1 MEEDKD
7 SDDRLLEDVRSTESP
22 NPSWYDMCKEEEIEV
37 EGQKKRGA
45 DQDQDQAKKKACREK
60 RILVVGD
67 SMVKDIEKESGKF
80 VGKEVN
86 VKVVSSSGAK
96 IWHLDKHLRKFK
108 TVFGEEEIDDIV
120 IHGGTNHVERGTSRI
135 HAGIVRGAVE
145 DLLMGTAE
153 RIGMEKCALSGILPR
168 GDMLSTELM
177 AGNQRIKAINDAIAC
192 NWVVRKGG
200 GTFISNWVITFMR
213 EGTAQTSLEMG
224 YTVPKSGRMALV
236 KGIRRGIDAMLHES
250 AKSQGN

>member
-1 MEEDKD
+1 
-7 SDDRLLEDVRSTESP
+7 
-22 NPSWYDMCKEEEIEV
+22 
-37 EGQKKRGA
+37 
-45 DQDQDQAKKKACREK
+45 
-60 RILVVGD
+60 
-67 SMVKDIEKESGKF
+67 MVKDIEESGKF

-108 TVFGEEEIDDIV
+108 TVFGEEEIDGIV
-120 IHGGTNHVERGTSRI
+120 IHGGTNHLERGTSRI

-200 GTFISNWVITFMR
+200 GTFISNWGDYLH
-213 EGTAQTSLEMG
+213 EGRNRPGLLRDGVHCTQE
-224 YTVPKSGRMALV
+224 GRMALV
-236 KGIRRGIDAMLHES
+236 KGIRRGIDALLHES